1 MLMVHLFS
9 YFIPNEKWNVI
20 VLCYVS
26 ILAHI
31 DTHTHKYTHTQTNTN
46 IIVQDKR
53 NTANTIMV
61 LEMSIIHYHKIF
73 RGNSGKQ
80 VNTVLSYDFIAI
92 TNKKEKRKKKTKT
105 IKT

>member
-1 MLMVHLFS
+1 
-9 YFIPNEKWNVI
+9 
-20 VLCYVS
+20 
-26 ILAHI
+26 
-31 DTHTHKYTHTQTNTN
+31 
-46 IIVQDKR
+46 
-53 NTANTIMV
+53 MV

-80 VNTVLSYDFIAI
+80 VNTVLSYDFIAV